1 MLGGFNREVQLI
13 GNLLIAEALA
23 EPAQHVFFP
32 QAQHVAEG
40 MGGAF
45 GATVVV
51 GHAGNHRIHVA
62 AIALHGAQHAEQAAV
77 ADALMAAEPFALR
90 LGRGVNRAEQRALN
104 QHQAAQGGL
113 LGLGGCHQGGAG
125 AALELVAADQQI
137 SGCVAKA
144 GEGFCFGAGGPHQ
157 GADAIKAVHQAADQ
171 DAIGGG
177 HHDAAALQQVPVA
190 LGKLTHRAE
199 LSGEVHILEAARNSP

>member
-1 MLGGFNREVQLI
+1 MRLTTIWVILVQLFVQLPARTL
-13 GNLLIAEALA
+13 LLIAVWSIDPVRNRRRPLS
-23 EPAQHVFFP
+23 
-32 QAQHVAEG
+32 
-40 MGGAF
+40 
-45 GATVVV
+45 
-51 GHAGNHRIHVA
+51 
-62 AIALHGAQHAEQAAV
+62 
-77 ADALMAAEPFALR
+77 ALR
-90 LGRGVNRAEQRALN
+90 TASAKSAKNRPPATGVIAAPRRSALN

-177 HHDAAALQQVPVA
+177 NHDSAPLQQGPVA